1 MNPDSYTTT
10 MALLPTCSR
19 GLDGPDIT
27 DETFQLFIEGDDLYN
42 AMLAAIRKAQ
52 HSVQL
57 ESYIFADD
65 NIGQVFA
72 RALVDKARQGITV
85 KVHLDAAG
93 SLFWVSRRLENM
105 MRHDGVQLRW
115 FHRWSWRNPWR
126 YNRRNHRK
134 LLIVDEETAF
144 LGGFNIHKESSRRN
158 FGEARWRDSHVRVGG
173 QLSQIAS
180 QLFEAFWEGS
190 LHWSPVSAG
199 SGDQLLHNHSRN
211 CNHRLRCVY
220 IDALKRAERYIYITT
235 PYLVPDQLI
244 LSQLYHAASRGVE
257 VFLLVPEKSDVPIAR
272 WAAQSIYAG
281 LFSSGVRVFEYLPRM
296 LHAKTIVVDD
306 GWSMVGTANLDYR
319 SLFHNYEL
327 NLVSTS
333 PNLATNLKA
342 QFLVDL
348 AESAEIGQ
356 QQWKKRGLATRSLER
371 FARLFRY
378 WL

>member
-134 LLIVDEETAF
+134 LLIVDEETA
-144 LGGFNIHKESSRRN
+144 
-158 FGEARWRDSHVRVGG
+158 
-173 QLSQIAS
+173 
-180 QLFEAFWEGS
+180 
-190 LHWSPVSAG
+190 
-199 SGDQLLHNHSRN
+199 
-211 CNHRLRCVY
+211 
-220 IDALKRAERYIYITT
+220 IDT
-235 PYLVPDQLI
+235 Q
-244 LSQLYHAASRGVE
+244 
-257 VFLLVPEKSDVPIAR
+257 KS
-272 WAAQSIYAG
+272 
-281 LFSSGVRVFEYLPRM
+281 
-296 LHAKTIVVDD
+296 
-306 GWSMVGTANLDYR
+306 
-319 SLFHNYEL
+319 
-327 NLVSTS
+327 
-333 PNLATNLKA
+333 
-342 QFLVDL
+342 
-348 AESAEIGQ
+348 
-356 QQWKKRGLATRSLER
+356 
-371 FARLFRY
+371 
-378 WL
+378 

>member
-1 MNPDSYTTT
+1 M
-10 MALLPTCSR
+10 LPSCAGDMGSHS
-19 GLDGPDIT
+19 IV
-27 DETFQLFIEGDDLYN
+27 DETYQLFIEGDDLYN
-42 AMLAAIRKAQ
+42 AMLSAIRKAQ

-72 RALVDKARQGITV
+72 RALIDKARQGLSV

-93 SLFWVSRRLENM
+93 SLFWVSRRLENT
-105 MRHDGVQLRW
+105 MRQHGVQLRW

-134 LLIVDEETAF
+134 LLIVDDQTAF
-144 LGGFNIHKESSRRN
+144 LGGYNIHKESSRRY

-190 LHWSPVSAG
+190 LHWTPNNAG

-235 PYLVPDQLI
+235 PYLVPDQRI
-244 LSQLYHAASRGVE
+244 LNQLYDAARRGVE

-281 LFSSGVRVFEYLPRM
+281 LLSAGVRIFEYLPRM

-306 GWSMVGTANLDYR
+306 SWSMIGTANLDYR

-327 NLVSTS
+327 NLASTS
-333 PNLATNLKA
+333 SNLAANLKA
-342 QFLVDL
+342 QFLVDIT
-348 AESAEIGQ
+348 ESVEICQ
-356 QQWKKRGLATRSLER
+356 QQWSKRGLSTRSLER
-371 FARLFRY
+371 LAMLFRY